1 MSLYDKSASFRNN
14 GGSTVKTSSQT
25 QMEFQSTLH
34 HHKSYEWHFVSFE
47 FEFLLLQ
54 LDDLCSTIIII
65 ITIIIIMI
73 IIIIITLFKE
83 VNTQQQQ

>member
-1 MSLYDKSASFRNN
+1 
-14 GGSTVKTSSQT
+14 
-25 QMEFQSTLH
+25 MEFQSTLH

-65 ITIIIIMI
+65 IIIIIMI

>member
-1 MSLYDKSASFRNN
+1 
-14 GGSTVKTSSQT
+14 
-25 QMEFQSTLH
+25 MEFQSTLH

-65 ITIIIIMI
+65 ITIITIIIIMI

-83 VNTQQQQ
+83 VNTQQQ

>member
-1 MSLYDKSASFRNN
+1 
-14 GGSTVKTSSQT
+14 
-25 QMEFQSTLH
+25 MEFQSTLH

-65 ITIIIIMI
+65 IIIMII